1 MSRCSLHNIEYE
13 TRYTKP
19 EKHAETVCTKCEEE
33 LPEPDRLLDWVLNNR
48 VLLFESLG
56 RYYILYEQGT
66 SSRQYPGWF
75 FGRSFMTYKSREPEY
90 FIKPE
95 YAILAA
101 MRKKDAPF
109 TLR

>member
-13 TRYTKP
+13 RRYTKP
-19 EKHAETVCTKCEEE
+19 TKPAETVCAKCEEE
-33 LPEPDRLLDWVLNNR
+33 LPEPKQLLDWVLNNR
-48 VLLFESLG
+48 VLMFEILG

-66 SSRQYPGWF
+66 FNRQNPGWF
-75 FGRSFMTYKSREPEY
+75 FGYSFMTYKSRKPEY

-109 TLR
+109 TVQ